1 MGISEIDLKLNYQLK
16 RFEIKYHKNLENMLV
31 YKVEHFSRTILYIY
45 IHIYLYLGD
54 IATVVDVD
62 NMEDVIV

>member
-1 MGISEIDLKLNYQLK
+1 
-16 RFEIKYHKNLENMLV
+16 MLV